1 MPTVKNKTNL
11 NVVIRTGRDKTDY
24 NWFWL
29 GANSEIEVTPA
40 QAKAIAKR
48 IKQVNLVGI
57 TVSKH
62 LVKPL
67 QKPKEKKAKGEQA
80 SSEIN

>member
-1 MPTVKNKTNL
+1 MPTVNNKTNQ
-11 NVVIRTGRDKTDY
+11 NVVIRTGRDNNDY
-24 NWFWL
+24 DWFWIRAKSKL
-29 GANSEIEVTPA
+29 EVTPA
-40 QAKAIAKR
+40 QAEAIAKR

-67 QKPKEKKAKGEQA
+67 QKPKKKKAEGEQA
-80 SSEIN
+80 SSEIA

>member
-1 MPTVKNKTNL
+1 MPTVKNRTDK
-11 NVVIRTGRDKTDY
+11 NVVIRTGKNNADY
-24 NWFWL
+24 DWFWIP
-29 GANSEIEVTPA
+29 AKKEIKVTPE

-67 QKPKEKKAKGEQA
+67 QKPKKKAEGEQA
-80 SSEIN
+80 SSEIA